1 MGEIWKLGY
10 GRVRE
15 VLLPAQRFTALI
27 ASGLTLA
34 SGFCSSRPL
43 RVLCLLVAVLLFLT
57 VAADFARSLLDR
69 EPTGA
74 TQPSRYTLP
83 VTPPQ
88 VFLSAIVACVYG
100 AMMFLGLSTVVTS
113 SGIAFFVISPGIVV
127 LSSLA
132 AWHNVRL
139 WYREGEDYEQV
150 LREEEGQSHKLHIP
164 PVR

>member
-1 MGEIWKLGY
+1 MGEIWKFGY
-10 GRVRE
+10 ERLHE
-15 VLLPAQRFTALI
+15 AFLPLQRFNAFI
-27 ASGLTLA
+27 ASALTLV

-43 RVLCLLVAVLLFLT
+43 RLLCLSVAVLLFLA

-69 EPTGA
+69 EPNGA
-74 TQPSRYTLP
+74 PETSRYNLP

-88 VFLSAIVACVYG
+88 VFLTAIVACVY
-100 AMMFLGLSTVVTS
+100 AVMMLIGLSTAVTS
-113 SGIAFFVISPGIVV
+113 SGIAFFVISPGILV

-150 LREEEGQSHKLHIP
+150 LQEEEGQSHKLHIP

>member
-1 MGEIWKLGY
+1 MEELWKVNY
-10 GRVRE
+10 ERMRE
-15 VLLPAQRFTALI
+15 ALLPLQRFTALI
-27 ASGLTLA
+27 ASALTLA

-43 RVLCLLVAVLLFLT
+43 RLLCLSVAVLLFLM

-69 EPTGA
+69 EPNDA
-74 TQPSRYTLP
+74 TQPNLYNLA

-88 VFLSAIVACVYG
+88 IFLTAIVACVYG
-100 AMMFLGLSTVVTS
+100 AMIFIGLSTVVTS
-113 SGIAFFVISPGIVV
+113 SGIAFFVITPGILV

-150 LREEEGQSHKLHIP
+150 LQEEEGQSHKLHIP

>member
-1 MGEIWKLGY
+1 MDEIWKLGY
-10 GRVRE
+10 QRARE
-15 VLLPAQRFTALI
+15 TLLPLRRFAAFI
-27 ASGLTLA
+27 ASGFTLA

-43 RVLCLLVAVLLFLT
+43 RLLCLLVAVVLFLT

-69 EPTGA
+69 EPTG
-74 TQPSRYTLP
+74 TPQTSLYNLP

-88 VFLSAIVACVYG
+88 VFLSAIVACVYA
-100 AMMFLGLSTVVTS
+100 AMMFVGLSTVVAS
-113 SGIAFFVISPGIVV
+113 SRIAFFVISPGIIV

-150 LREEEGQSHKLHIP
+150 LKEEEGQSHKLHIP

>member
-1 MGEIWKLGY
+1 MRDIGKLGY
-10 GRVRE
+10 GRVHE
-15 VLLPAQRFTALI
+15 TLLPLQRFAALI
-27 ASGLTLA
+27 ASALTLA

-43 RVLCLLVAVLLFLT
+43 RLLCLSVAVLLFLT
-57 VAADFARSLLDR
+57 VAADFARSLLDH
-69 EPTGA
+69 EPDGT
-74 TQPSRYTLP
+74 TQPDLYNLA

-88 VFLSAIVACVYG
+88 IFLTAIVACVYA
-100 AMMFLGLSTVVTS
+100 AMMFIGLSTVIAS

-150 LREEEGQSHKLHIP
+150 LEEEKGQSHKLHIP

>member
-1 MGEIWKLGY
+1 MGEISKVIPE
-10 GRVRE
+10 RVRN
-15 VLLPAQRFTALI
+15 VLLPLQRFTALI
-27 ASGLTLA
+27 ASALTLA

-43 RVLCLLVAVLLFLT
+43 RLLCLFLAVLLFLT

-69 EPTGA
+69 EPNVSA
-74 TQPSRYTLP
+74 QPNPDSIP

-88 VFLSAIVACVYG
+88 VFLAAIVACVYAG
-100 AMMFLGLSTVVTS
+100 MMFVGLSTVVAS
-113 SGIAFFVISPGIVV
+113 SGIAFFVMSPGIVV

-139 WYREGEDYEQV
+139 WYREGADYEQV
-150 LREEEGQSHKLHIP
+150 LKEEEGQSHKLHIP

>member
-1 MGEIWKLGY
+1 MGEIWKFGY
-10 GRVRE
+10 GRLRE
-15 VLLPAQRFTALI
+15 VLLPLQRFTAWI
-27 ASGLTLA
+27 ASALTLA

-43 RVLCLLVAVLLFLT
+43 RLLCLFTAVILFLI
-57 VAADFARSLLDR
+57 VAADFARSFLDR
-69 EPTGA
+69 EPTGRGQA
-74 TQPSRYTLP
+74 TFYNLP

-88 VFLSAIVACVYG
+88 VFLTAIVTCFYG
-100 AMMFLGLSTVVTS
+100 AMMFVGLSTVVTS

-139 WYREGEDYEQV
+139 WYREGEDYERA
-150 LREEEGQSHKLHIP
+150 LKEEEGQLHKLHIP

>member
-1 MGEIWKLGY
+1 MDEIWKLGY
-10 GRVRE
+10 QRARE
-15 VLLPAQRFTALI
+15 TFLPLQRFAAFI

-43 RVLCLLVAVLLFLT
+43 RLLCLLVAVLLFLI
-57 VAADFARSLLDR
+57 VATDFARSLLDR
-69 EPTGA
+69 EPSGA
-74 TQPSRYTLP
+74 TQPNLYKLS

-88 VFLSAIVACVYG
+88 VFLTAIVACVYA
-100 AMMFLGLSTVVTS
+100 AMMFIGLSTVVAS
-113 SGIAFFVISPGIVV
+113 SGIAFFVITPGIMV

-139 WYREGEDYEQV
+139 WYCEGEDYEQV
-150 LREEEGQSHKLHIP
+150 LQEEEGQSHKLHIP

>member
-15 VLLPAQRFTALI
+15 SVLPLQRFAALI
-27 ASGLTLA
+27 ASALTLT

-43 RVLCLLVAVLLFLT
+43 RLLCLSVAVLLFLM

-69 EPTGA
+69 EPNGA
-74 TQPSRYTLP
+74 NQPSPYDFA

-88 VFLSAIVACVYG
+88 VFLTAIVACVYAG
-100 AMMFLGLSTVVTS
+100 MMFMGLSTVVTS
-113 SGIAFFVISPGIVV
+113 SGIAFFVITPGILV

-150 LREEEGQSHKLHIP
+150 LQEEEGQSHKLHIP

>member
-1 MGEIWKLGY
+1 MGEIWKFGY
-10 GRVRE
+10 ERLRDGF
-15 VLLPAQRFTALI
+15 LPLRRFTALI
-27 ASGLTLA
+27 ASALTLA

-43 RVLCLLVAVLLFLT
+43 RLLCLSVAVLLFLT

-69 EPTGA
+69 EPNGA
-74 TQPSRYTLP
+74 TQPNPYSLP

-88 VFLSAIVACVYG
+88 IFLTAIVACVYA
-100 AMMFLGLSTVVTS
+100 AMMFIGLSTVVTS
-113 SGIAFFVISPGIVV
+113 SGIAFFVISPGIMV

-150 LREEEGQSHKLHIP
+150 LKEEEGQSHKLHIP

>member
-1 MGEIWKLGY
+1 MAAILKLGY
-10 GRVRE
+10 GRVSDAF
-15 VLLPAQRFTALI
+15 LPLRRFTALI
-27 ASGLTLA
+27 ASALTLA

-43 RVLCLLVAVLLFLT
+43 RLLCLSVAVLLFLT

-69 EPTGA
+69 EPNGA
-74 TQPSRYTLP
+74 TQPNLYNLP

-88 VFLSAIVACVYG
+88 VFLTGIVACVYAG
-100 AMMFLGLSTVVTS
+100 MMFIGLSTVVTS

-150 LREEEGQSHKLHIP
+150 LKEEEGQSHKLNIP